1 MCNCSQ
7 TLENLPKEENHVSND
22 PHISDSASTYKE
34 DLSDVGNALESEGQ
48 NKYFETMNL
57 LEDMGFQ
64 YDEAFTAINRCGLE
78 TPIEEL
84 VEFIDAAKMG
94 KEDDLQDLQ
103 VGLNDAGQ
111 SRNGKKQKLSRE
123 ERWTDTG
130 KHMRL
135 MIGFGVPNVGIE
147 EIIHTR
153 W

>member
-1 MCNCSQ
+1 MGYPSRVV
-7 TLENLPKEENHVSND
+7 LKAMEEHGEDDEEAILNA
-22 PHISDSASTYKE
+22 ILTY
-34 DLSDVGNALESEGQ
+34 LGQ